1 MDYLLAPYLWL
12 RVLPDTR
19 FLLSPQ
25 YPITM
30 CFTVDSLW
38 HTDCSS
44 LALGKLLKIS
54 KLLLPHVLSNLVVLI
69 QWGDGEDQVV
79 LIT

>member
-1 MDYLLAPYLWL
+1 MGEMSVSPCVSL
-12 RVLPDTR
+12 RT
-19 FLLSPQ
+19 
-25 YPITM
+25 
-30 CFTVDSLW
+30 LW